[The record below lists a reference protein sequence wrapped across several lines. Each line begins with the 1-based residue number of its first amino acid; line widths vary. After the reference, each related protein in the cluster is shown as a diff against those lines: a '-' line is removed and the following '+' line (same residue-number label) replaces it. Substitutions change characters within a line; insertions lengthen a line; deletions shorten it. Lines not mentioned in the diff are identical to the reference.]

1 MVLNS
6 YHETKGKS
14 EVYVCAGTRKRNG
27 SYEKITVY
35 AGIED
40 PSIQLTCPRPN
51 SLKSSWTK

>member
-14 EVYVCAGTRKRNG
+14 EVNVCAGTRKRNR
-27 SYEKITVY
+27 SYEKIN

-40 PSIQLTCPRPN
+40 PSIQLTYPRPN
-51 SLKSSWTK
+51 SLKSSSTK